1 VNTLGTGDGAPDGRV
16 GRDPPGQARLSQLAD
31 EQAALRR
38 VATLVARGE
47 PPETVFAAVAEEVG
61 QLLRVDLANLFRYEP
76 DRTET
81 CVAAWGMARK
91 HFPVGSRWPL
101 TGHNLSTLVFESS
114 HPVRVDRYAE
124 RSSGALGAPIREM
137 GIRSAVGAPILVEGS
152 QWGAI
157 LAGSTME
164 QPLPADTESRLA
176 SFTELV
182 ATAIANTNSR
192 TALGRLA
199 EEQAAL
205 RRVATLVARA
215 TPPAHV
221 FAAVAE
227 EVGRV
232 LAVDFTILVRYDT
245 QETLEVAGTW
255 TRTGAPAPTPVGG
268 RLPLGGRNVTTLVHQ
283 TGRPARIDYS
293 DVSGVIGQ
301 VASRD
306 WGLRSSVG
314 VPVSAENRLW
324 GCIVVAFGRL
334 ELLPADTEHRLAG
347 FTELVATAIAST
359 QARMELCDFAEEQAA
374 LRRLATAV
382 ARGAP
387 PEEVF
392 AAVAAEAGQVIP
404 GADFALVKRYDAT
417 RVAEAVGGWARAGSR
432 RLAGLLPGLAGQ
444 AVSTLVFERNE
455 PARVD
460 DLAGDDGG
468 IALAAEEHGIRSCV
482 GAPISVAGRPWG
494 LMIVASMRQGALP
507 AGAEHRLAG
516 FTELVAT
523 AIANAEG
530 QAALAASRAR
540 IVATA
545 DQTRRRIERDLHD
558 GAQQRLVTLAL
569 HLREAEAA
577 ALPAPGELSAQ
588 LARAVA
594 EANGAL
600 EDLRETARGIHPAIL
615 AKGGLRAALKTL
627 ASRSPIPVDLR
638 VAAEDR
644 LPEPVEVSA
653 YYVAAEALTNV
664 ARHARAASVSV
675 DVEIAGEVLR
685 VAVRDDGCGGADFS
699 GGTGLVG
706 LKDRV
711 EAIGGRI
718 FLDSPRGAGTSL
730 YVELPITAANRDVA
744 LPVSCGKRRS
754 FLITAAPRCL
764 PPIGCSRGR

>member
-16 GRDPPGQARLSQLAD
+16 GRDPPSQARLGQLAD

-47 PPETVFAAVAEEVG
+47 PPEAVFAAVAEEVG

-114 HPVRVDRYAE
+114 HPVRVDHYAD

-137 GIRSAVGAPILVEGS
+137 GIRSAVGAPILVEGT

-215 TPPAHV
+215 TPPAQV

-245 QETLEVAGTW
+245 QETLEVVGTW

-359 QARMELCDFAEEQAA
+359 QARMELRDFAEEQAA

-404 GADFALVKRYDAT
+404 GADFALVNRYDAT
-417 RVAEAVGGWARAGSR
+417 RVAEVVGGWARAGSSG
-432 RLAGLLPGLAGQ
+432 LAGLLPGLAGQ

-494 LMIVASMRQGALP
+494 LMIVASTRQGAFP
-507 AGAEHRLAG
+507 SGAEHRLAG

-569 HLREAEAA
+569 HLREAQAA

-588 LARAVA
+588 LGRAVA
-594 EANGAL
+594 EASGAL

-675 DVEIAGEVLR
+675 DVEVAGEVLR
-685 VAVRDDGCGGADFS
+685 VAVRDNGCGGADFS

-730 YVELPITAANRDVA
+730 HVELPITAAKGDVA
-744 LPVSCGKRRS
+744 LPVACGKRRS

>member
-1 VNTLGTGDGAPDGRV
+1 MNTFGADAGTPDGWA
-16 GRDPPGQARLSQLAD
+16 GRDPPSQARLGQLAQ

-47 PPETVFAAVAEEVG
+47 PPEAVFTAVAEAVG
-61 QLLRVDLANLFRYEP
+61 QLFRVDLANLLRYEP

-81 CVAAWGMARK
+81 SVAAWGMARK

-101 TGHNLSTLVFESS
+101 TGYNLSTLVFETSR
-114 HPVRVDRYAE
+114 PARVDGYADS
-124 RSSGALGAPIREM
+124 SSGALSAVIREL
-137 GIRSAVGAPILVEGS
+137 GIRSAVGSPILVEGNL
-152 QWGAI
+152 WGAI
-157 LAGSTME
+157 LAGSTLE
-164 QPLPADTESRLA
+164 EPLPADTEARLV

-182 ATAIANTNSR
+182 ATAIANANSR
-192 TALGRLA
+192 AALGLLA

-215 TPPAHV
+215 TPPAQV

-232 LAVDFTILVRYDT
+232 LAVDFTILVRYDP
-245 QETLEVAGTW
+245 QDTLEVVGAW

-268 RLPLGGRNVTTLVHQ
+268 RLPLGGRNVTTVVFQ

-324 GCIVVAFGRL
+324 GCIVVAFGRQ

-359 QARMELCDFAEEQAA
+359 QARMELRGFAEEQAA

-392 AAVAAEAGQVIP
+392 AAVAEEAGQVIS
-404 GADFALVKRYDAT
+404 GADFALVSRYDAT
-417 RVAEAVGGWARAGSR
+417 RVARVVGGWARPGSSELPGL
-432 RLAGLLPGLAGQ
+432 LAGLAGRT
-444 AVSTLVFERNE
+444 VSTLVFERNE

-460 DLAGDDGG
+460 HLAGDDSG
-468 IALAAEEHGIRSCV
+468 IALAAEEHGVRSCV

-494 LMIVASMRQGALP
+494 LMIVASTRPGALP

-569 HLREAEAA
+569 HLREAQAA
-577 ALPAPGELSAQ
+577 APPAPGELSAQ

-600 EDLRETARGIHPAIL
+600 DDLRETARGIHPAIL
-615 AKGGLRAALKTL
+615 ARGGLRATLKTL
-627 ASRSPIPVDLR
+627 ASRSPIPVELR
-638 VAAEDR
+638 VAAKER

-664 ARHARAASVSV
+664 ARHARASSVSV
-675 DVEIAGEVLR
+675 DVEVAGEVLR

-730 YVELPITAANRDVA
+730 RVELPITAANGGVAIPDV
-744 LPVSCGKRRS
+744 R
-754 FLITAAPRCL
+754 
-764 PPIGCSRGR
+764 

>member
-1 VNTLGTGDGAPDGRV
+1 VNTLGADAGTPDGRA
-16 GRDPPGQARLSQLAD
+16 GRDPPSQARLGQLAQ

-47 PPETVFAAVAEEVG
+47 PPEGVFAAVAEAVG
-61 QLLRVDLANLFRYEP
+61 QLLRVELANLLRYEP

-81 CVAAWGMARK
+81 SVAAWGMARE

-101 TGHNLSTLVFESS
+101 TGYNLSTLVFETSR
-114 HPVRVDRYAE
+114 PARVDGYADS
-124 RSSGALGAPIREM
+124 SSGALSVVIREL
-137 GIRSAVGAPILVEGS
+137 GIRSAVGSPILVEGNL
-152 QWGAI
+152 WGAI
-157 LAGSTME
+157 LAGSTLE
-164 QPLPADTESRLA
+164 EPLPADTEARLA

-192 TALGRLA
+192 AALGRLA
-199 EEQAAL
+199 QEQAAL

-215 TPPAHV
+215 TPPAQV

-232 LAVDFTILVRYDT
+232 LAVDFTILVRYDPRD
-245 QETLEVAGTW
+245 TLEVVGAW

-268 RLPLGGRNVTTLVHQ
+268 RLPLGGRNVTTVVFQ

-324 GCIVVAFGRL
+324 GCIVVAFGRQ

-359 QARMELCDFAEEQAA
+359 QARMELRGFAEEQAA

-392 AAVAAEAGQVIP
+392 AAVAEEAGQVIS
-404 GADFALVKRYDAT
+404 GADFALVSRYDAT
-417 RVAEAVGGWARAGSR
+417 RVARVVGGWARPGSSG
-432 RLAGLLPGLAGQ
+432 LAGLLAGLAGRT
-444 AVSTLVFERNE
+444 VSTLVFERNE

-460 DLAGDDGG
+460 FLAGDDSG
-468 IALAAEEHGIRSCV
+468 IALAAEEHGVRSCV

-494 LMIVASMRQGALP
+494 LMIVASTRPGALP

-569 HLREAEAA
+569 HLREAQAA
-577 ALPAPGELSAQ
+577 AAPGELSAQ

-600 EDLRETARGIHPAIL
+600 NDLRETARGIHPAIL
-615 AKGGLRAALKTL
+615 ARGGLRATLKTL
-627 ASRSPIPVDLR
+627 ASRSPIPVELR
-638 VAAEDR
+638 VAAKER

-664 ARHARAASVSV
+664 ARHARASSVSV
-675 DVEIAGEVLR
+675 DVEVAGEVLR

-730 YVELPITAANRDVA
+730 RVELPITAANGGVA
-744 LPVSCGKRRS
+744 IPGVR
-754 FLITAAPRCL
+754 
-764 PPIGCSRGR
+764 